1 MSASGR
7 VAAALHGRHVSV
19 VVVGAGQAGLAASWH
34 LRQQGVEHVV
44 LERQTAAHE
53 WSDSRWDNFTL
64 VTPNWQCR
72 LPGHPYP
79 GDDPDG
85 FMTRDQVVAY
95 LADYVA
101 RVDAP
106 LYEHTTVTSL
116 RQGRDGGFVVSVSSS
131 KGQRAVLS
139 ADHVIVATGGYHDP
153 RIPRLAERLPADIV
167 QLHSSRYRSA
177 AALPE
182 GAVLVVGTGQSGA
195 QIAEDLHLEGRQ
207 VHLVVGSAP
216 RCARF
221 YRGRDCVAWL
231 EEMGTYDV
239 AVENQPGGLA
249 AREKTNHYLTGRDG
263 GRDIDLRAFAL
274 EGMRLHGRLTGGEG
288 GRLQLAPTLEASLDA
303 ADAVADSI
311 KDAIDA
317 HIDRHR
323 IAAPTEARYTPVWR
337 PEVESTELDLTVE
350 GVTSVVWAVGF
361 TSNFRWLGVPVFD
374 GEGQPCHQR
383 GVTAVDGLY
392 FLGLPWLHTWGSGRF
407 ASVQRDAA
415 HVVDHLVQR
424 RADPRAPSAE
434 REPVLA
440 AGASLP

>member
-1 MSASGR
+1 MSE
-7 VAAALHGRHVSV
+7 LHGTHVPV
-19 VVVGAGQAGLAASWH
+19 VVVGAGQAGLSASWQ
-34 LRQQGVEHVV
+34 LREQGIEHVV

-53 WSDSRWDNFTL
+53 WADSRWDNFTL

-72 LPGHPYP
+72 LPGYPYP

-95 LADYVA
+95 LAAYVA
-101 RVDAP
+101 RVEPP
-106 LYEHTTVTSL
+106 LHEHVAVTSL
-116 RQGRDGGFVVSVSSS
+116 QQSRDGGFVVEIADPSTGAGNRS
-131 KGQRAVLS
+131 VLS
-139 ADHVIVATGGYHDP
+139 ADQVIVATGGYHDP
-153 RIPRLAERLPADIV
+153 KIPRLAERLSADVV
-167 QLHSSRYRSA
+167 QLHSSQYRSA
-177 AALPE
+177 AELPD

-195 QIAEDLHLEGRQ
+195 QIAEDLHLAGRQ

-274 EGMRLHGRLTGGEG
+274 EGMRLYGRLVGADG
-288 GRLQLAPTLEASLDA
+288 GRLQLAPTLEASLDG

-311 KDAIDA
+311 KDGIDA
-317 HIDRHR
+317 HITRHG
-323 IAAPTEARYTPVWR
+323 IEAPTEPRYTPVWR
-337 PEVESTELDLTVE
+337 PEAEPAELDLAAA

-361 TSNFRWLGVPVFD
+361 SSNFRWLRVPVFD
-374 GEGQPCHQR
+374 GEGVPCHER
-383 GVTAVDGLY
+383 GVTSVPGLY
-392 FLGLPWLHTWGSGRF
+392 FLGLPWLYTWGSGRF

-415 HVVDHLVQR
+415 HVVGHLTSRVRVDQPALR
-424 RADPRAPSAE
+424 
-434 REPVLA
+434 
-440 AGASLP
+440 

>member
-1 MSASGR
+1 MTIDE
-7 VAAALHGRHVSV
+7 LHGRHVPV
-19 VVVGAGQAGLAASWH
+19 VVVGAGQAGLSASWH
-34 LRQQGVEHVV
+34 LREQGIEHVV

-72 LPGHPYP
+72 LPGHAYP

-101 RVDAP
+101 IVDPP
-106 LYEHTTVTSL
+106 LYEHVTVTSL
-116 RQGRDGGFVVSVSSS
+116 QQSRDGGFVVSVSCPSTGS
-131 KGQRAVLS
+131 GDERAVLS
-139 ADHVIVATGGYHDP
+139 TDQVIVATGGYHDP
-153 RIPRLAERLPADIV
+153 KIPRLAERLPADIV

-177 AALPE
+177 GSLPE

-249 AREKTNHYLTGRDG
+249 AREKTNHYLTGRGG

-274 EGMRLHGRLTGGEG
+274 EGMRLYGRLTGGRES
-288 GRLQLAPTLEASLDA
+288 RLQFAPTLEASLDG

-311 KDAIDA
+311 KDAIDG
-317 HIDRHR
+317 HITRHGVV
-323 IAAPTEARYTPVWR
+323 APTEARYSPVWR
-337 PEVESTELDLTVE
+337 PEVEPAELDVTAA
-350 GVTSVVWAVGF
+350 GVTSVIWAVGF
-361 TSNFRWLGVPVFD
+361 TSNFGWLRVPVFD
-374 GEGQPCHQR
+374 GEGLPCHER

-392 FLGLPWLHTWGSGRF
+392 FLGLPWLYTWGSGRF

-415 HVVDHLVQR
+415 HVVQH
-424 RADPRAPSAE
+424 
-434 REPVLA
+434 LA
-440 AGASLP
+440 AGRVRGPAMSSAASLP

>member
-1 MSASGR
+1 MTAGT
-7 VAAALHGRHVSV
+7 LTGEHVPV
-19 VVVGAGQAGLAASWH
+19 VVIGGGQAGLSASWH
-34 LRQQGVEHVV
+34 LSRQGIEHVV
-44 LERQTAAHE
+44 LERGTAAHE

-72 LPGHPYP
+72 LPGYPYA

-85 FMTRDQVVAY
+85 FMTRDQVVDY
-95 LADYVA
+95 LARYVA
-101 RVDAP
+101 QVRPP
-106 LYEHTTVTSL
+106 LREHVTVTAVQQT
-116 RQGRDGGFVVSVSSS
+116 REGGFVVETTDAEGPSTGS
-131 KGQRAVLS
+131 GNRGALS
-139 ADHVIVATGGYHDP
+139 TDRVIVAVGGYHDP
-153 RIPRLAERLPADIV
+153 KIPRLAERLPVDLV
-167 QLHSSRYRSA
+167 QVHSSRYRNA
-177 AALPE
+177 EALPP

-239 AVENQPGGLA
+239 PVENQPGGLA
-249 AREKTNHYLTGRDG
+249 AREKTNHYMTGRDG
-263 GRDIDLRAFAL
+263 GRDIDLRAFAV
-274 EGMRLHGRLTGGEG
+274 EGMRLYGRLVGAEG

-317 HIDRHR
+317 HILRNGID
-323 IAAPTEARYTPVWR
+323 APTESRYTPLWR
-337 PEVESTELDLTVE
+337 PPTETTELDLAAA
-350 GVTSVVWAVGF
+350 GVTSVVWAAGF
-361 TSNFRWLGVPVFD
+361 TSNFRWLRVPVFD
-374 GEGQPCHQR
+374 GEGVPCHTR

-392 FLGLPWLHTWGSGRF
+392 FLGLPWLYTWGSGRF
-407 ASVQRDAA
+407 ASVQRDAEF
-415 HVVDHLVQR
+415 VVDHLVG
-424 RADPRAPSAE
+424 SL
-434 REPVLA
+434 PVL